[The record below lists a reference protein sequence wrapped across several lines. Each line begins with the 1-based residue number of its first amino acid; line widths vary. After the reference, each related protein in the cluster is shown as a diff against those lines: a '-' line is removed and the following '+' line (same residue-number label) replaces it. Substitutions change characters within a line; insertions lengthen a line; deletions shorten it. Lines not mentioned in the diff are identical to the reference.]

1 MQVRQLIL
9 DVDNLDATIRMFN
22 PDIDLTEVRLRPV
35 PPRHVAF
42 HGEVSRLILATLRET
57 AMPLTTNDITRRV
70 MGERGLNLAD
80 PRLFRTVQNRVGSS
94 LRAMRLRGRVVSRQ
108 GAGQNVLWG
117 LVGA

>member
-1 MQVRQLIL
+1 MRV
-9 DVDNLDATIRMFN
+9 
-22 PDIDLTEVRLRPV
+22 RPV

-57 AMPLTTNDITRRV
+57 AMPLTTKDVTRRV

-94 LRAMRLRGRVVSRQ
+94 LRAMRCGGVWCPGRGRGRTCC
-108 GAGQNVLWG
+108 GR
-117 LVGA
+117 LVAT